1 MAENDTTRKKKKRM
15 SNHQMGK
22 PCNCIH
28 LKFFEEV
35 SLQERQKLLRKFN
48 WITSKDQQ
56 DAILA
61 SFILLIKVKQRRS
74 RMNQK
79 EPDFHCY
86 SYQYNL

>member
-1 MAENDTTRKKKKRM
+1 MIQHEKKKDVKP
-15 SNHQMGK
+15 SKGK

-35 SLQERQKLLRKFN
+35 SLQERQKLLGKFN

-79 EPDFHCY
+79 EADFHCY